1 MSIATNDVLAERQ
14 RQIEAEGWTDDHDDA
29 HGIGEL
35 SAAGMCYA
43 GHACLTLRG
52 KGGDTVP
59 SPWPWA
65 DEWWKPKNPRRDL
78 VRAAAL
84 LIAEIE
90 RLDRDALKTPNDQ
103 NQGDSGGFIAG
114 GSPGLPG

>member
-1 MSIATNDVLAERQ
+1 MESLMIFVFGSNLAGR
-14 RQIEAEGWTDDHDDA
+14 
-29 HGIGEL
+29 HGKGAALCARNSHGAGEL

-84 LIAEIE
+84 LLAEIE
-90 RLDRDALKTPNDQ
+90 RLDREALKTPNV
-103 NQGDSGGFIAG
+103 
-114 GSPGLPG
+114 

>member
-1 MSIATNDVLAERQ
+1 MSKATHDVLAERQ
-14 RQIEAEGWTDDHDDA
+14 RQIEAEGWTAEHDDA
-29 HGIGEL
+29 HGVGEL

-90 RLDRDALKTPNDQ
+90 RLDREALKTPNAVGQ
-103 NQGDSGGFIAG
+103 QEAACGRSAG
-114 GSPGLPG
+114 PEC

>member
-1 MSIATNDVLAERQ
+1 MSMATNDVLAERQ
-14 RQIEAEGWTDDHDDA
+14 RQMDAEGWTDEHDDA
-29 HGIGEL
+29 HGVGEL

-52 KGGDTVP
+52 KGGATVP

-90 RLDRDALKTPNDQ
+90 RLDREALKTPNAEL
-103 NQGDSGGFIAG
+103 SGRPLADGPA
-114 GSPGLPG
+114 